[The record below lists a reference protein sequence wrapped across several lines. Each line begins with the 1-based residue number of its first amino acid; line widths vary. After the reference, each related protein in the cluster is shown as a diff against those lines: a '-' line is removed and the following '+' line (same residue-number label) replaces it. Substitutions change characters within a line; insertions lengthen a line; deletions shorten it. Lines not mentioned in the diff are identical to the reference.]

1 MEMCSEEVDL
11 CSPTSCVAASF
22 SNLNIS
28 PSLLAKSLARLA
40 FQGRAA
46 ATCYLHGATCVHS
59 TAVKDNLQN
68 KATGIIGGQRLQRDT
83 AVF

>member
-11 CSPTSCVAASF
+11 CSPTSCVAAPV

-40 FQGRAA
+40 FHGWAA
-46 ATCYLHGATCVHS
+46 ATHYLHGATCVHS

-68 KATGIIGGQRLQRDT
+68 KATEITGGRRFVLGKC
-83 AVF
+83 